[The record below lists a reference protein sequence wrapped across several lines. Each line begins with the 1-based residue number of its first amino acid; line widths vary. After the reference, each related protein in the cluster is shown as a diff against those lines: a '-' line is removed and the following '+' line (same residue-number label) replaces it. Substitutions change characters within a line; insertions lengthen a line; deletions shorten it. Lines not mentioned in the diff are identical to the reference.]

1 MIACD
6 RRKRWRVAGGHFHLL
21 LSLSLS
27 TSQLNPRES
36 PSPISIR
43 SLCSNRGADFSALER
58 LKGLIGYNVT
68 NLLSIAAI
76 LDHIIKKAEKFEL
89 KELERIIPNRG
100 KLLVLEKLLNEAYLI
115 RRPKPSE
122 YEHRKQLIRVFNE
135 IARELYG
142 NSSCCP
148 VVEEFGS
155 FSMDLF
161 TTGSDLDLSVN
172 FKNNSQ
178 SVFPRDQKIKALRK
192 FARKFYALQSHVRG
206 VQPVLSAKVPILKVI
221 DAGSGVECDLSV
233 ENRDGISK
241 SAIIRLIT
249 SIDERFKKLS
259 FLMKAWAKAH
269 DINSSKDRT
278 LNSLSIILLVAFHL
292 QNRDPPILPPFSE
305 ILKDV
310 ASVQKSVRKFRNY
323 GSKNT
328 ETLGELLVSFLLK
341 LASVEKLWPKGLCA
355 STYLGQWTSKTWATK
370 IASMSVEDFTDRTQ
384 NVARAVG
391 KSEVEKIYSRI
402 HFSIQRLSLFMNG
415 EIQESVLNE
424 SLFGI
429 TNTLHHHPPLTT
441 TTTPMQPRAAQSW
454 LPRPQPVGGQWGG
467 MGTQHQAMGSGQEWA
482 DDHPP
487 KRMRVAADGAPGT
500 QGWGTWGPELGGHN
514 QPAKRM
520 RAAEGA
526 PTPPPPPPPGT
537 QGWGN
542 WGPPGWGAED
552 YRGRRV
558 QQPHG
563 PTYRLG

>member
-1 MIACD
+1 MA
-6 RRKRWRVAGGHFHLL
+6 L
-21 LSLSLS
+21 
-27 TSQLNPRES
+27 REKVFTG
-36 PSPISIR
+36 PHEDD
-43 SLCSNRGADFSALER
+43 LQV
-58 LKGLIGYNVT
+58 LK
-68 NLLSIAAI
+68 
-76 LDHIIKKAEKFEL
+76 KKAEKFEL

-192 FARKFYALQSHVRG
+192 FARKFYALQTGGHVRG

-305 ILKDV
+305 ILKDGEDV

-341 LASVEKLWPKGLCA
+341 
-355 STYLGQWTSKTWATK
+355 
-370 IASMSVEDFTDRTQ
+370 VEDFTDRTQ